1 MTMSNREHLLSLAV
15 LTALVAFSTAARAD
29 DYSLPNTD
37 QFARLETGSQPMTC
51 AQATAFAWFT
61 HQMELS
67 DGGSENTVSAP
78 AECERTYVAAKG
90 EVSQGDREVYEES
103 K

>member
-1 MTMSNREHLLSLAV
+1 MTMNREHLLSLAA
-15 LTALVAFSTAARAD
+15 LTALVAFSGVARAD

-51 AQATAFAWFT
+51 AQANAFAWFR

-67 DGGSENTVSAP
+67 DGGSESAVSAP
-78 AECERTYVAAKG
+78 VECERTYVAA
-90 EVSQGDREVYEES
+90 QGDREVYEES

>member
-1 MTMSNREHLLSLAV
+1 MNRNHLLSLAA
-15 LTALVAFSTAARAD
+15 LTALVAFSGISRAD
-29 DYSLPNTD
+29 DFSLS
-37 QFARLETGSQPMTC
+37 TGIALSEQVSEPMTC
-51 AQATAFAWFT
+51 AQATAFAWFK

-78 AECERTYVAAKG
+78 AECERTRVAEA
-90 EVSQGDREVYEES
+90 SRGDREVYEES

>member
-1 MTMSNREHLLSLAV
+1 MTMSNREHLLALAAA
-15 LTALVAFSTAARAD
+15 TALVAFSSVARAD

-37 QFARLETGSQPMTC
+37 RFARSEELAQPMTC
-51 AQATAFAWFT
+51 AQATAFAWFK

-67 DGGSENTVSAP
+67 DGGSENTVGAP
-78 AECERTYVAAKG
+78 VECERTNVAAAP
-90 EVSQGDREVYEES
+90 QGDRDVYEES